1 MLIDHRTIEI
11 AYRCVAPHCRA
22 QATITTNVHTR
33 EWIDNMELHPTCPI
47 HRIKRKMIAVAAT
60 TAESMEFVEL
70 KVSYEP
76 K

>member
-1 MLIDHRTIEI
+1 VLIDHRTIEI
-11 AYRCVAPHCRA
+11 AYRCAAPHCKA

-33 EWIDNMELHPTCPI
+33 GWIDDMELHPTCPV
-47 HRIKRKMIAVAAT
+47 HRAKMIATAAT

-76 K
+76 E